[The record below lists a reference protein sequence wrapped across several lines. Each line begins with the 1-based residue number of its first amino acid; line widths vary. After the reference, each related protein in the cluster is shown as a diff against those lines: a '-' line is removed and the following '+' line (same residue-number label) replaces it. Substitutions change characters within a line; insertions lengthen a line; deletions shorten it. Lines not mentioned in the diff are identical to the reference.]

1 MIKRLSNKRIL
12 LGVTGGIAAYK
23 SAEICRRLQDEGAEI
38 RTAMTSAAQKFI
50 TPLTLQALSRN
61 PVHLDLLDAQTESAM
76 GHIEVARWADLILI
90 APASA
95 DFISRLA
102 QGRSDDL
109 LTAICLA
116 ADCKVVVAP
125 SMNRSMWEKKATQNN
140 MGEIQNRKI
149 DILNPGEGDQACGE
163 IGVGRLMEV
172 GNIVNSLSEMFETHS
187 LSGKNVV
194 VTAGPTRE
202 AIDPIRYIS
211 NHSSGKQGYAIAE
224 AAMEAGAAVTLISG
238 PTNLPVPAR
247 VEIVNVGSADEML
260 EKTLNIIERTDIF
273 ISVAAVADFKVES
286 PALSKIKKTGELKL
300 SLELSKTPDILL
312 EISKLK
318 NGRKPF
324 TVGFAAET
332 ENLIKNAEKKLR
344 EKDLDLIVA
353 NNVGD
358 PTIGF
363 DSDLN
368 EVTVLGHE
376 LNKSF
381 PKSSKK
387 TLARNLIAFIAERC
401 LESIAYG

>member
-1 MIKRLSNKRIL
+1 MTKRLSNKRIL

-76 GHIEVARWADLILI
+76 GHIELARWADLILI

-125 SMNRSMWEKKATQNN
+125 SMNRSMWEKNATQNN
-140 MGEIQNRKI
+140 LGEIQNRKI
-149 DILNPGEGDQACGE
+149 EILNPDEGDQACGE

-172 GNIVNSLSEMFETHS
+172 GDIVHSLSEMFETHS
-187 LSGKNVV
+187 LSGKQVV

-202 AIDPIRYIS
+202 AIDPVRYIS

-238 PTNLPVPAR
+238 PTNLSVPAR
-247 VEIVNVGSADEML
+247 VEIVNVESADEML
-260 EKTLNIIERTDIF
+260 EKTLKIIEKTDIF

-286 PALSKIKKTGELKL
+286 PALRKIKKTGELKL

-312 EISKLK
+312 EISKL

-332 ENLIKNAEKKLR
+332 ENLIENAEKKLR
-344 EKDLDLIVA
+344 GKGLDLIVA
-353 NNVGD
+353 NNVSD

-368 EVTVLGHE
+368 EVTVLGHQ
-376 LNKSF
+376 LHKTF

-387 TLARNLIAFIAERC
+387 TLARNLVAVIAEKC
-401 LESIAYG
+401 LEPTAYG

>member
-1 MIKRLSNKRIL
+1 MTKRLSNKRIL

-76 GHIEVARWADLILI
+76 GHIEVARWADIILV

-116 ADCKVVVAP
+116 ADCKVVLAP
-125 SMNRSMWEKKATQNN
+125 SMNRSMWEKDATQNN
-140 MGEIQNRKI
+140 ICEIQKRKI
-149 DILNPGEGDQACGE
+149 AILRPGEGDQACGE

-172 GNIVNSLSEMFETHS
+172 GNIVNSVSEMFETRS
-187 LSGKNVV
+187 LTGKHVV

-202 AIDPIRYIS
+202 AIDPVRYIS
-211 NHSSGKQGYAIAE
+211 NHSSGKQGYAVAE
-224 AAMEAGAAVTLISG
+224 AAIEAGARVTLISG
-238 PTNLPVPAR
+238 PTNLSVPSR
-247 VEIVNVGSADEML
+247 VEIINIESAEEML
-260 EKTLNIIERTDIF
+260 GKTLSLIETTDIL
-273 ISVAAVADFKVES
+273 ISVAAVADFKVET
-286 PALSKIKKTGELKL
+286 PAPSKIKKTGDSNLNLVL
-300 SLELSKTPDILL
+300 SRTSDVLL
-312 EISKLK
+312 EVSKVNRRNL
-318 NGRKPF
+318 F

-332 ENLIKNAEKKLR
+332 ENLIGNAEKKLN
-344 EKDLDLIVA
+344 EKSLNLIVA
-353 NNVGD
+353 NNISD
-358 PTIGF
+358 PGIGF

-368 EVTVLGHE
+368 EVTVLGHQ
-376 LNKSF
+376 LCKKF

-387 TLARNLIAFIAERC
+387 NLARKLIALIAKE
-401 LESIAYG
+401 LSESEIYG

>member
-1 MIKRLSNKRIL
+1 MTKRLSNKRIL

-38 RTAMTSAAQKFI
+38 RTAMTGAAQKFI

-61 PVHLDLLDAQTESAM
+61 PVHLDLLDAQTESVM
-76 GHIEVARWADLILI
+76 GHIEVARWADIIVI

-125 SMNRSMWEKKATQNN
+125 AMNRSMWEKEATQNN
-140 MGEIQNRKI
+140 ICEIQKRKI
-149 DILNPGEGDQACGE
+149 MILSPDEGNQACGE
-163 IGVGRLMEV
+163 IGIGRLMEV
-172 GNIVNSLSEMFETHS
+172 GDIVNSVSEMFKTHS
-187 LSGKNVV
+187 LSGKHVL

-224 AAMEAGAAVTLISG
+224 AAVEAGAKVTLISG
-238 PTNLPVPAR
+238 PTNLSVPSR
-247 VEIVNVGSADEML
+247 VEVINIESADEML
-260 EKTLNIIERTDIF
+260 QKTLRLIDTMDIF
-273 ISVAAVADFKVES
+273 ISVAAVADFKVEA
-286 PALSKIKKTGELKL
+286 PAPSKIKKTKEGNLNLTL
-300 SLELSKTPDILL
+300 SRTPDILL
-312 EISKLK
+312 EISKLNK
-318 NGRKPF
+318 RNLF

-332 ENLIKNAEKKLR
+332 ENLITNAKRKLR
-344 EKDLDLIVA
+344 EKSLNLIVA
-353 NNVGD
+353 NNVSD
-358 PTIGF
+358 SSIGF

-368 EVTVLGHE
+368 EITVLGHQ
-376 LNKSF
+376 LCKKF
-381 PKSSKK
+381 PKSSKQN
-387 TLARNLIAFIAERC
+387 LARNLVAVIAER
-401 LESIAYG
+401 LIQPEIYG

>member
-1 MIKRLSNKRIL
+1 MTKRLSNKRIL

-125 SMNRSMWEKKATQNN
+125 SMNRSMWEKNATQNN
-140 MGEIQNRKI
+140 MGEIQKRKI
-149 DILNPGEGDQACGE
+149 KILNPDEGDQACGE
-163 IGVGRLMEV
+163 VGVGRLMEV
-172 GNIVNSLSEMFETHS
+172 RNIVNALSEMFETHS
-187 LSGKNVV
+187 LSGKQVL

-202 AIDPIRYIS
+202 AIDPVRYIS

-247 VEIVNVGSADEML
+247 VKIVNVESADEML
-260 EKTLNIIERTDIF
+260 EKTLSIIESTDIF

-286 PALSKIKKTGELKL
+286 PASSKIKKTGELKL
-300 SLELSKTPDILL
+300 TLELSKTPDILL
-312 EISKLK
+312 EISKL

-353 NNVGD
+353 NNVSD

-363 DSDLN
+363 NSDLN
-368 EVTVLGHE
+368 EVTVLGHQ
-376 LNKSF
+376 LHKTF

-387 TLARNLIAFIAERC
+387 TLARNLVVVIAEKC
-401 LESIAYG
+401 LDSISYG

>member
-1 MIKRLSNKRIL
+1 MTKRLSNKRIL

-38 RTAMTSAAQKFI
+38 RAAMTHAAQKFI

-76 GHIEVARWADLILI
+76 GHIEVARWADIVLI

-116 ADCKVVVAP
+116 ADCRVVVAP
-125 SMNRSMWEKKATQNN
+125 SLNRSMWEKEATQNN
-140 MGEIQNRKI
+140 MGKIRDREIV
-149 DILNPGEGDQACGE
+149 ILKPEDGDQACGE

-172 GNIVNSLSEMFETHS
+172 GNIVNSLSEMFETRS
-187 LSGKNVV
+187 LSGKHVV

-202 AIDPIRYIS
+202 AIDPVRYIS

-224 AAMEAGAAVTLISG
+224 AAMEAGARVTLISG
-238 PTNLPVPAR
+238 PTNLLVPSR
-247 VEIVNVGSADEML
+247 VEVVNIESASDML
-260 EKTLNIIERTDIF
+260 EKTLNLMETMDIF
-273 ISVAAVADFKVES
+273 ISVAAVADFKVENPS
-286 PALSKIKKTGELKL
+286 SSKIKKNSGAKL
-300 SLELSKTPDILL
+300 SLELSRTPDILF
-312 EISKLK
+312 EISKLS
-318 NGRKPF
+318 KPNLF

-332 ENLIKNAEKKLR
+332 ENLLENAEKKLT
-344 EKDLDLIVA
+344 EKNLNLIVA
-353 NNVGD
+353 NNVSD
-358 PTIGF
+358 PSIGF
-363 DSDLN
+363 NSDLN
-368 EVTVLGHE
+368 EVTVLGHQ
-376 LNKSF
+376 LCKNF

-387 TLARNLIAFIAERC
+387 NLARNLVNVIAER
-401 LESIAYG
+401 LTESEIYG